1 VANDGTEDS
10 EVATVTIFVAAVN
23 EAPVATPQ
31 SDVPVDEDSSV
42 AITLAGTDVDEDS
55 LTFTVTVQPANGVL
69 SGTAPDLTYTPN
81 ENYNGADSFSF
92 VVNDGADDS
101 DAATVTIDVASVND
115 KPVATPITGYPVA
128 EDTPTAITIGGTDV
142 DGDSLT
148 FTVTVPPAN
157 GVLSGTAPDLT
168 YTPSENYNGPD
179 SFSFIVNDGTEDSDP
194 ALVTIDVNEG
204 NDAPV
209 ATPQTDVPVL
219 EDTATGITLAGTDT
233 DEDSL
238 TFTVTVPPTNGVLS
252 GTAPDLT
259 YTPNENYNGPDSFSF
274 IVNDGFVDSEPAVV
288 SIVVSPVNDA
298 PVATPQSDVP
308 VDEDS
313 SVAITLAG
321 TDVDEDSL
329 TFTVTVP
336 PTNGVLSGT
345 APDLTYTPNEN
356 YNGADSFSFV
366 ANDGTEDSDA
376 ATVTITVAPVND
388 APVATPQ
395 TDVPV
400 DEDSSVAITLAGTD
414 VDEDSLTFTVTVQP
428 ANGVLSGT
436 APDLTYTPNAD
447 YNGAD
452 SFSFIV
458 NDGAEDSDAATVT
471 IEVAA
476 VNDKPVATPQSDVPV
491 DEDSSVAIT
500 LAGTDVDEDSLT
512 FTVTVPPANGVLSGT
527 APDLTYTPNAGY
539 DGPDSFSFVANDGTE
554 DSDPAVVTITVNDVV
569 SDGFSEWLAEFGTAS
584 NPGSD
589 PDNDRISNAVEF
601 VIGGDPVNENDTG
614 LLPTIALETADPDGN
629 TVDDDYLVFT
639 YRRSDRANNDSLT
652 TIGVQWSGTLF
663 GSWADAA
670 TTDGVVVIEED
681 DGFEAGID
689 RVMVYIPRS
698 LGVDGRIFARLVVS
712 VDVETVNLAP
722 SATPQSVTV
731 DAGGS
736 LSITLSG
743 TDPENDPLTY
753 SVVTQPANG
762 VLTGTAPNLT
772 YTPNDGYDGADSFTF
787 TVNDGNNDS
796 APATVSITVEP
807 LAGFT
812 GWMGDNGL
820 SGVAANVDSDGDG
833 LSNAVEYVLGGI
845 PSGQSNAGLRPTIQ
859 LVTADPDNDTVSSD
873 YVLFTYRR
881 TDVSNDD
888 PSTASLAQWSTTLTG
903 GWTNAEGTPGSVT
916 VVDDDGAGAGVDLVN
931 VYIPRSLAV
940 DGRLFGRL
948 VVTVDETP

>member
-1 VANDGTEDS
+1 
-10 EVATVTIFVAAVN
+10 
-23 EAPVATPQ
+23 
-31 SDVPVDEDSSV
+31 
-42 AITLAGTDVDEDS
+42 
-55 LTFTVTVQPANGVL
+55 NGVL
-69 SGTAPDLTYTPN
+69 TGTAPDLTYTPN
-81 ENYNGADSFSF
+81 ENYNG
-92 VVNDGADDS
+92 
-101 DAATVTIDVASVND
+101 T
-115 KPVATPITGYPVA
+115 
-128 EDTPTAITIGGTDV
+128 
-142 DGDSLT
+142 
-148 FTVTVPPAN
+148 
-157 GVLSGTAPDLT
+157 
-168 YTPSENYNGPD
+168 
-179 SFSFIVNDGTEDSDP
+179 
-194 ALVTIDVNEG
+194 
-204 NDAPV
+204 
-209 ATPQTDVPVL
+209 
-219 EDTATGITLAGTDT
+219 
-233 DEDSL
+233 
-238 TFTVTVPPTNGVLS
+238 
-252 GTAPDLT
+252 
-259 YTPNENYNGPDSFSF
+259 
-274 IVNDGFVDSEPAVV
+274 
-288 SIVVSPVNDA
+288 
-298 PVATPQSDVP
+298 
-308 VDEDS
+308 
-313 SVAITLAG
+313 
-321 TDVDEDSL
+321 
-329 TFTVTVP
+329 
-336 PTNGVLSGT
+336 
-345 APDLTYTPNEN
+345 
-356 YNGADSFSFV
+356 DSFSFV
-366 ANDGTEDSDA
+366 ANDGA
-376 ATVTITVAPVND
+376 
-388 APVATPQ
+388 
-395 TDVPV
+395 
-400 DEDSSVAITLAGTD
+400 
-414 VDEDSLTFTVTVQP
+414 
-428 ANGVLSGT
+428 
-436 APDLTYTPNAD
+436 
-447 YNGAD
+447 
-452 SFSFIV
+452 
-458 NDGAEDSDAATVT
+458 
-471 IEVAA
+471 
-476 VNDKPVATPQSDVPV
+476 
-491 DEDSSVAIT
+491 
-500 LAGTDVDEDSLT
+500 
-512 FTVTVPPANGVLSGT
+512 
-527 APDLTYTPNAGY
+527 
-539 DGPDSFSFVANDGTE
+539 E

-639 YRRSDRANNDSLT
+639 YRRSDRANNDPLT

-796 APATVSITVEP
+796 VPATVSITVEP